1 MRLIMLNRNSEI
13 NKLLFRTEPVS
24 PMSVHLKAWSSAV
37 KSAADD
43 PFDKYALY
51 TSRSLFVKH
60 PEIYLR
66 ADRRFYH
73 HVSTV
78 PGYKNAFLEDDR
90 ESMEFLPH
98 AQYYRSAPFSLDL
111 FPWDETTTVTACR
124 SLYPDRYPFLPYADR
139 RMLPI
144 ASTLKTSARKITE
157 LEMASIRFQRLADE
171 AGSTDGVFVLYSE
184 EEMAWVSSGDR
195 IFCAATGEEV
205 TELPGRVIL
214 VMNDRVAWYPLMDRD
229 DRDRSPHLRDLVARA
244 ASESATPELTGEE
257 AELLETVRGSSS
269 LEGEKQEAMATIA
282 AVRSTG
288 RYTWWFEF
296 HTLWDLAM
304 PAEKERAWQYYG
316 YLEQFMIR
324 SNKLSPI
331 TAFMAACSLNTE
343 GYNKILTLDRE
354 WIDLAAL
361 PHHNYVW
368 GHLWDECLVEYTVD
382 ESFRINS
389 GHCMAQACII
399 SACLDMAGI
408 DNYLLEGEVPGSHHY
423 VYVPEYEFT
432 YDNGKLQSSQNTIHW
447 NGPRG
452 NRVIARFH
460 YRGRFSSPIAGGHYS
475 GTFSPAEAVAVLRD
489 LQAFYGDTIPIYR
502 DGEHETNKRRI
513 DTKTIPT
520 TDDFEILLDEEWEEL
535 HLP

>member
-1 MRLIMLNRNSEI
+1 MLNRNSEI
-13 NKLLFRTEPVS
+13 NQLLFKTEPVS
-24 PMSVHLKAWSSAV
+24 PMSVHLKAWRSTVDGALN
-37 KSAADD
+37 DR
-43 PFDKYALY
+43 FDKYALY
-51 TSRSLFVKH
+51 MSRSLFVNH

-73 HVSTV
+73 YVSTV

-98 AQYYRSAPFSLDL
+98 AQYYRSAPFSPDL
-111 FPWDETTTVTACR
+111 FPWDDTTTVTESR
-124 SLYPDRYPFLPYADR
+124 SLYPDRYPFLPYVDR

-144 ASTLKTSARKITE
+144 ASTLKTTAKKITE
-157 LEMASIRFQRLADE
+157 LEMASIRFQGFADE
-171 AGSTDGVFVLYSE
+171 LGSTDEVFVLYSE
-184 EEMAWVSSGDR
+184 EEMAWVAAGDR
-195 IFCAATGEEV
+195 IVCAVTGEEV

-214 VMNDRVAWYPLMDRD
+214 VMNDQLAWYPLMDRD
-229 DRDRSPHLRDLVARA
+229 DRDWSSYLENLVARV
-244 ASESATPELTGEE
+244 ASELTIPELTPEE
-257 AELLETVRGSSS
+257 ADLLDTASEATS
-269 LEGEKQEAMATIA
+269 LECARQEAMATIA

-288 RYTWWFEF
+288 RYTRWYEF

-331 TAFMAACSLNTE
+331 TAFMAACAQNAE
-343 GYNKILTLDRE
+343 GYNKILAVDRE

-361 PHHNYVW
+361 PNRNYVW
-368 GHLWDECLVEYTVD
+368 GHLWDECLVEYNVD
-382 ESFRINS
+382 ESYRINS

-423 VYVPEYEFT
+423 VYVPGYEFT

-452 NRVIARFH
+452 NKVIARFH
-460 YRGRFSSPIAGGHYS
+460 YNGKFSSPIAGGHYS
-475 GTFSPAEAVAVLRD
+475 GTFSPAEAVDVLRD
-489 LQAFYGDTIPIYR
+489 LQAFYNDTIPIYL
-502 DGEHETNKRRI
+502 DGKHETCKRRI
-513 DTKTIPT
+513 DMNQIPT
-520 TDDFEILLDEEWEEL
+520 TDDFEILLKEDWEEL